1 MRDGGRVLGGNDPR
15 GRSVAWRAVGH
26 GGFGSYGQRRLEE
39 VLEGLRMRRG
49 RGELGPGR
57 DLRKSG
63 VRLTVSSRGFVLVV
77 PGCAVMVV
85 FPILDGR
92 FVEGGLLQGG
102 MHPIQP
108 GQGRNGLGE
117 YHHQRQDVRGRRPQ
131 WPGIGK
137 KDLMGWPS

>member
-1 MRDGGRVLGGNDPR
+1 
-15 GRSVAWRAVGH
+15 
-26 GGFGSYGQRRLEE
+26 
-39 VLEGLRMRRG
+39 
-49 RGELGPGR
+49 
-57 DLRKSG
+57 
-63 VRLTVSSRGFVLVV
+63 
-77 PGCAVMVV
+77 MVV

-131 WPGIGK
+131 RPGIEE